1 MIPLKCL
8 SNFWK
13 TLEMALINC
22 ETNLILTWSAN
33 CVITNAAVNRGT
45 TFVISDTK
53 LYVAVVTLLTQDNV
67 KLLQQLKSGFKRTI
81 YCNRYHSKREPL
93 NPPNPCL
100 DYLIDPIYQ
109 GLNILVVFP
118 FNTLDDR
125 TGNSRYYVPTVKVEG
140 YNVMVDGKNV
150 FDPPIKNKLKT

>member
-1 MIPLKCL
+1 
-8 SNFWK
+8 
-13 TLEMALINC
+13 MALINC

-53 LYVAVVTLLTQDNV
+53 LSVANVTLLTQDNA
-67 KLLQQLKSGFKRTI
+67 KLLQQLKSGLKRTI

-93 NPPNPCL
+93 NTPNPCL
-100 DYLIDPIYQ
+100 DYLIDSIYQ
-109 GLNILVVFP
+109 GLNILLLLP

-150 FDPPIKNKLKT
+150 FDQPIKNKLKT